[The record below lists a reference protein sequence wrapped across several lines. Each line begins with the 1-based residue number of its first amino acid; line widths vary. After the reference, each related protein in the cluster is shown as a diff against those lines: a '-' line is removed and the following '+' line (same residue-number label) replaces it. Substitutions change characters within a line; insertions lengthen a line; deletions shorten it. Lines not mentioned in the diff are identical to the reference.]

1 MRCIFSRTFRFSFIG
16 FFETQFPSEQ
26 NTSSQENLR
35 PGRATTTRAP
45 PPVKHSHTLQRSSVL
60 RVPTTAP
67 QHPSTTHTRTTM
79 GTRTY
84 PERTVSSERTRTTKK
99 KVTPPFSHLAVAATL
114 AALSFMVSFP
124 SQVTAETMNTLNTM
138 DDASDMLAD
147 FAKYEMEDSTVDL
160 VNAETGAKL
169 SKNSKAAFGDA
180 TPFDDA
186 DDFDLG
192 TRRRARASQLR
203 VALFHVS
210 RVTVRTD
217 CGDCLS
223 IHRPR
228 LTFFA

>member
-1 MRCIFSRTFRFSFIG
+1 
-16 FFETQFPSEQ
+16 
-26 NTSSQENLR
+26 
-35 PGRATTTRAP
+35 
-45 PPVKHSHTLQRSSVL
+45 
-60 RVPTTAP
+60 
-67 QHPSTTHTRTTM
+67 M

-192 TRRRARASQLR
+192 TRCARASQLR
-203 VALFHVS
+203 HALFHLS

-217 CGDCLS
+217 YGDCLS

-228 LTFFA
+228 LTLFA

>member
-1 MRCIFSRTFRFSFIG
+1 
-16 FFETQFPSEQ
+16 
-26 NTSSQENLR
+26 
-35 PGRATTTRAP
+35 
-45 PPVKHSHTLQRSSVL
+45 
-60 RVPTTAP
+60 
-67 QHPSTTHTRTTM
+67 
-79 GTRTY
+79 
-84 PERTVSSERTRTTKK
+84 
-99 KVTPPFSHLAVAATL
+99 
-114 AALSFMVSFP
+114 
-124 SQVTAETMNTLNTM
+124 MNTLNTM

>member
-1 MRCIFSRTFRFSFIG
+1 
-16 FFETQFPSEQ
+16 
-26 NTSSQENLR
+26 
-35 PGRATTTRAP
+35 
-45 PPVKHSHTLQRSSVL
+45 
-60 RVPTTAP
+60 
-67 QHPSTTHTRTTM
+67 M
-79 GTRTY
+79 GTCTY
-84 PERTVSSERTRTTKK
+84 PQRTVSSERTRTTQKR
-99 KVTPPFSHLAVAATL
+99 VTPPFSHLAVVATL
-114 AALSFMVSFP
+114 VVLSLMVSFP
-124 SQVTAETMNTLNTM
+124 SLVTAETMNTLNTM

-203 VALFHVS
+203 VALFRVS